1 MFIEI
6 LRFIWSFVPSFR
18 SEYFPFKLICP
29 YWFWSRTREAV
40 MAYLEKYWN
49 FTWSFLPFFQIRV
62 FSLQVDLSQLIL
74 IKNQGSSHGILIKIK
89 KRSGFLPLF
98 LIRVFSLQVDL
109 SQLILIKKQ
118 GSTHGNFIKILKFL
132 GGFLPF
138 FQISGVSD
146 WALDQSHQ
154 ESGKIYPIFMY
165 TKWLQSITVIISEEL
180 CFVSHQYWSYHI
192 VSLLPDHYQKKEQR
206 LQQKNIFPGEEE
218 KKSDY

>member
-1 MFIEI
+1 
-6 LRFIWSFVPSFR
+6 
-18 SEYFPFKLICP
+18 
-29 YWFWSRTREAV
+29 
-40 MAYLEKYWN
+40 MA
-49 FTWSFLPFFQIRV
+49 
-62 FSLQVDLSQLIL
+62 FSLKL
-74 IKNQGSSHGILIKIK
+74 K

-118 GSTHGNFIKILKFL
+118 GSTHGNFIKILKFF

-192 VSLLPDHYQKKEQR
+192 VSLLPDHYRKSPSNNTPSFTLYEWAILDLKNINTWGYLKKDLR
-206 LQQKNIFPGEEE
+206 YLLQQT
-218 KKSDY
+218 Y

>member
-1 MFIEI
+1 
-6 LRFIWSFVPSFR
+6 
-18 SEYFPFKLICP
+18 
-29 YWFWSRTREAV
+29 
-40 MAYLEKYWN
+40 MA
-49 FTWSFLPFFQIRV
+49 
-62 FSLQVDLSQLIL
+62 FSLKL
-74 IKNQGSSHGILIKIK
+74 K

-118 GSTHGNFIKILKFL
+118 GSTHGNFIKILKFFW
-132 GGFLPF
+132 GFLPF

-146 WALDQSHQ
+146 WALDQSNQ

-192 VSLLPDHYQKKEQR
+192 VSLLPDHYRSYTYRFGYALCLGLLILVYMKSINMINTYLVRLSKK
-206 LQQKNIFPGEEE
+206 
-218 KKSDY
+218 

>member
-1 MFIEI
+1 
-6 LRFIWSFVPSFR
+6 
-18 SEYFPFKLICP
+18 
-29 YWFWSRTREAV
+29 

-89 KRSGFLPLF
+89 KRSGFLPFF

-192 VSLLPDHYQKKEQR
+192 VSLLPDHYRIFIEYVYQIS
-206 LQQKNIFPGEEE
+206 LTLIQQDKGRFTLTYMSLDYLHASHTGLPGWMRV
-218 KKSDY
+218 KQSKVI

>member
-1 MFIEI
+1 
-6 LRFIWSFVPSFR
+6 
-18 SEYFPFKLICP
+18 
-29 YWFWSRTREAV
+29 
-40 MAYLEKYWN
+40 MA
-49 FTWSFLPFFQIRV
+49 
-62 FSLQVDLSQLIL
+62 FSLKL
-74 IKNQGSSHGILIKIK
+74 K

-118 GSTHGNFIKILKFL
+118 GSTHGNFIKILKFF

-192 VSLLPDHYQKKEQR
+192 VSLLPDHYHYHFWK
-206 LQQKNIFPGEEE
+206 IFFLSPLCISICGTVLGS
-218 KKSDY
+218 KMMTKIATLR

>member
-118 GSTHGNFIKILKFL
+118 GSTHGNFIKILKF
-132 GGFLPF
+132 
-138 FQISGVSD
+138 SD
-146 WALDQSHQ
+146 QWS
-154 ESGKIYPIFMY
+154 
-165 TKWLQSITVIISEEL
+165 KWLSTWSVSSRIRENLSHFYVHKMTTINHCDNKWGAMLCVPSILVI
-180 CFVSHQYWSYHI
+180 SYSFPSSR
-192 VSLLPDHYQKKEQR
+192 SLPKVL
-206 LQQKNIFPGEEE
+206 NT
-218 KKSDY
+218 

>member
-1 MFIEI
+1 
-6 LRFIWSFVPSFR
+6 
-18 SEYFPFKLICP
+18 
-29 YWFWSRTREAV
+29 
-40 MAYLEKYWN
+40 MA
-49 FTWSFLPFFQIRV
+49 
-62 FSLQVDLSQLIL
+62 FSLKL
-74 IKNQGSSHGILIKIK
+74 K

-118 GSTHGNFIKILKFL
+118 GSTHGNFIKILKFF

-165 TKWLQSITVIISEEL
+165 TMTTINHCDNKWGAMLCVPSILVISYSFPSSRSLPCPYPWYLPQAYKVKTLKSTFLKKGSKDFFQTQDLRWSNPLSKKLFSSFIRNFL
-180 CFVSHQYWSYHI
+180 FV
-192 VSLLPDHYQKKEQR
+192 
-206 LQQKNIFPGEEE
+206 PGY
-218 KKSDY
+218 DCR

>member
-89 KRSGFLPLF
+89 KKIRFSSPLSDQSIF
-98 LIRVFSLQVDL
+98 PSSWSVPIDSDQEAGKY
-109 SQLILIKKQ
+109 SW
-118 GSTHGNFIKILKFL
+118 KFHKNL
-132 GGFLPF
+132 NIFCFPF
-138 FQISGVSD
+138 FQISGVND

-192 VSLLPDHYQKKEQR
+192 VSLLPDHYPLIYCSFR
-206 LQQKNIFPGEEE
+206 IWLNPLGSLQF
-218 KKSDY
+218 SR

>member
-1 MFIEI
+1 
-6 LRFIWSFVPSFR
+6 
-18 SEYFPFKLICP
+18 
-29 YWFWSRTREAV
+29 
-40 MAYLEKYWN
+40 MA
-49 FTWSFLPFFQIRV
+49 
-62 FSLQVDLSQLIL
+62 FSLKL
-74 IKNQGSSHGILIKIK
+74 K

-118 GSTHGNFIKILKFL
+118 GSTHGNFIKILKFF

-192 VSLLPDHYQKKEQR
+192 VSLLPDHYRKLWKVRWSKQVLWLLSVVLCKASNVQELR
-206 LQQKNIFPGEEE
+206 LNCLFSWRKIR
-218 KKSDY
+218 KRRDR

>member
-89 KRSGFLPLF
+89 KKIRFSSPLSDQSIF
-98 LIRVFSLQVDL
+98 PSSWSVPIDSDQEAGKYSWKFHKNL
-109 SQLILIKKQ
+109 
-118 GSTHGNFIKILKFL
+118 KIFW
-132 GGFLPF
+132 
-138 FQISGVSD
+138 GVSSIFS
-146 WALDQSHQ
+146 DQWS
-154 ESGKIYPIFMY
+154 
-165 TKWLQSITVIISEEL
+165 KWLSTWSVSSRIRENLSHFYVHKMTTINHCDNKWGAMLCVPSILVI
-180 CFVSHQYWSYHI
+180 SYSFPSSRSLPKKVHI
-192 VSLLPDHYQKKEQR
+192 NNNFNNEQFT
-206 LQQKNIFPGEEE
+206 IDF
-218 KKSDY
+218 

>member
-89 KRSGFLPLF
+89 KKIRFSSPLSDQSIF
-98 LIRVFSLQVDL
+98 PSSWSVPIDSDQEAGKYSWKFHKNLKIFWVF
-109 SQLILIKKQ
+109 
-118 GSTHGNFIKILKFL
+118 F
-132 GGFLPF
+132 PF

-192 VSLLPDHYQKKEQR
+192 VSLLPDHY
-206 LQQKNIFPGEEE
+206 P
-218 KKSDY
+218 